1 MRISDWSSDVCSFY
15 LNFVTDFREQLYLE
29 AFTYSPKQ
37 DPDKP
42 VVNFQNGTL
51 EIFENRFRE
60 HRSQDGFT
68 YVLPYDYQPDAKCP
82 KWLTFLDQVL
92 PDKQGQQVLAEFIGS
107 MFAREMKTE
116 KALFMYG
123 DGANGKSVAQEV
135 IVSAL
140 GNEKNISSYTLE
152 KLVADNGNARA
163 GFMGKLANISPEIGN
178 RLLSNDTLK
187 RLISREP
194 VDYRKLYKDI
204 QESNDYGRLWFN
216 ANRLPV
222 VKEHSEAFFRRFII
236 MPFNVTIPKEKRDKY
251 LAKRIVKDELPGVFN
266 WILKGLSR
274 LLEQQGF
281 SKYDAGDKAL
291 AEYQKVSN
299 KDRKSTR
306 LNSSH

>member
-1 MRISDWSSDVCSFY
+1 
-15 LNFVTDFREQLYLE
+15 
-29 AFTYSPKQ
+29 
-37 DPDKP
+37 
-42 VVNFQNGTL
+42 
-51 EIFENRFRE
+51 
-60 HRSQDGFT
+60 
-68 YVLPYDYQPDAKCP
+68 
-82 KWLTFLDQVL
+82 
-92 PDKQGQQVLAEFIGS
+92 

-299 KDRKSTR
+299 NVALFIEEMGYSKSLTEKIFLKDLYSAYKHYCESSGYYHTSYNEMSDRLRSMDYEIVKVGSKSREVFMT
-306 LNSSH
+306 LNEGDML